1 MHSNAVYFIL
11 LCFCLGEFQNLLST
25 EALCRDQIQ
34 KLETELSVYKRA
46 YADVDGE
53 RRRLETFKEEAG
65 KQMDILENQL
75 KVSIAVAR
83 SNTLQ

>member
-1 MHSNAVYFIL
+1 M
-11 LCFCLGEFQNLLST
+11 LST

-53 RRRLETFKEEAG
+53 RRRLKTCKEDAD
-65 KQMDILENQL
+65 KQMSILENQL
-75 KVSIAVAR
+75 KVSIAVLEVTPR
-83 SNTLQ
+83 SNK